1 MSFLAS
7 VSFDD
12 VLCSVLVCIALRE
25 IMVVVL
31 PDRVAGPGGWLI
43 DTGEEA

>member
-1 MSFLAS
+1 MSFLAN

-12 VLCSVLVCIALRE
+12 VLCSILVCIALRE
-25 IMVVVL
+25 AMVFVL
-31 PDRVAGPGGWLI
+31 PDHVAGPGGWLI